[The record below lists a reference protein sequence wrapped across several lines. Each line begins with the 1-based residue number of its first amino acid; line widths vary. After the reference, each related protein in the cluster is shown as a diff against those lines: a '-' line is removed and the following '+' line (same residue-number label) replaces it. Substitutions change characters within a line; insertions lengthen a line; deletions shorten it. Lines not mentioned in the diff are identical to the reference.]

1 MMAYGPV
8 EYMVLAFPGNQF
20 RGEIAPELGRLV
32 ETGTINL
39 LDLAFIHKDP
49 AGEVTILEVEQEPDE
64 VFQAFEA
71 LAAGEG
77 GIISDDDM
85 REIGARLD
93 PDSSAMIVVWEDL
106 WAARFAT
113 AVLDAGGVMVD
124 LQRIPAEAVEAAVA
138 WHYEPTSD

>member
-1 MMAYGPV
+1 MAYGPV

-20 RGEIAPELGRLV
+20 RGEIAPELGALV
-32 ETGTINL
+32 ESGTINL

-64 VFQAFEA
+64 VFQAFES
-71 LAAGEG
+71 LTAGEG

-85 REIGARLD
+85 REIGAVLD
-93 PDSSAMIVVWEDL
+93 PDSSAMIVVWEDI
-106 WAARFAT
+106 WAARFAS

-124 LQRIPAEAVEAAVA
+124 LQRIPAVAVEAAVA

>member
-1 MMAYGPV
+1 MAYGPV

-32 ETGTINL
+32 ESGTINL
-39 LDLAFIHKDP
+39 LDLAFIHKDA
-49 AGEVTILEVEQEPDE
+49 AGDVTILEVEQEPDA

-85 REIGARLD
+85 REIGAKLD
-93 PDSSAMIVVWEDL
+93 PDSSALIAVWEDL
-106 WAARFAT
+106 WAARFAA
-113 AVLDAGGVMVD
+113 AVRDAGGVLVD
-124 LQRIPAEAVEAAVA
+124 LQRLPAEAVEAAVA
-138 WHYEPTSD
+138 WQQESTPD